1 MSETV
6 RIEDCEIIKAT
17 DKAVLVRIG
26 GEVEKWIPQ
35 SQIDDDSEV
44 WKEGDKG
51 DLVIKAWFAEK
62 EGLEE
67 WAS

>member
-17 DKAVLVRIG
+17 PKAVLVRIG
-26 GEVEKWIPQ
+26 GEIEKWIPQ

-44 WKEGDKG
+44 WKEGDTG

-62 EGLEE
+62 EGLGG
-67 WAS
+67 

>member
-1 MSETV
+1 MSAIV
-6 RIEDCEIIKAT
+6 RIEDCEAIRAT
-17 DKAVLVRIG
+17 DKALLVRIG
-26 GEVEKWIPQ
+26 DEIEKWIPQ

-62 EGLEE
+62 EGLDE

>member
-17 DKAVLVRIG
+17 DKALLVRIG
-26 GEVEKWIPQ
+26 DEIEKWIPQ

>member
-1 MSETV
+1 MSATV

-26 GEVEKWIPQ
+26 DEVEKWIPQ
-35 SQIDDDSEV
+35 SMVDDDSDI

-51 DLVIKAWFAEK
+51 DLVVKAWFAEK
-62 EGLEE
+62 EGLDEL
-67 WAS
+67 

>member
-1 MSETV
+1 MSTTV
-6 RIEDCEIIKAT
+6 RIEDCKIIKAT
-17 DKAVLVRIG
+17 NKAVLVRIG

-44 WKEGDKG
+44 WREGDSG

-62 EGLEE
+62 EHLI
-67 WAS
+67 